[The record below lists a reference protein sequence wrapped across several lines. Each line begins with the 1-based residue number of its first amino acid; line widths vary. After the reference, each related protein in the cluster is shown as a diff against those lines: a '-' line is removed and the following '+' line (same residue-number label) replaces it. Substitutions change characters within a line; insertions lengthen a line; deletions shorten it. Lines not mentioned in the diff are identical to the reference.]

1 MGTLS
6 TWDIVWIV
14 IGLITIPFTWKGIYV
29 TIQDWKKRKG
39 YK

>member
-1 MGTLS
+1 MS
-6 TWDIVWIV
+6 TWDIVWMLV
-14 IGLITIPFTWKGIYV
+14 GLATVPFTWKGVYV